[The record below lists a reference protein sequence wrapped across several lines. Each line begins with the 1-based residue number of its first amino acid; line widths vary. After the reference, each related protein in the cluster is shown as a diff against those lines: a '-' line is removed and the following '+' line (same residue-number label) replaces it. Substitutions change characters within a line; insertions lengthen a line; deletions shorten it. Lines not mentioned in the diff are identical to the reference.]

1 MAASAI
7 SGPVRSGPAQ
17 IMRADRDRPA
27 PGVVRVF
34 RVLRILRLFGAFK
47 FLSQVNDMLF
57 QATRELWNYG
67 VMMMLGL
74 FMFAILAT
82 NLLWDI
88 DDDGIQEMFRDL
100 GSSMWSLFKLMTM
113 DVKGR
118 ISAITIT
125 RTSLDLVK
133 NKLFLRGSRGV
144 MFLFICL
151 FAR

>member
-1 MAASAI
+1 
-7 SGPVRSGPAQ
+7 
-17 IMRADRDRPA
+17 MRADRDRPA